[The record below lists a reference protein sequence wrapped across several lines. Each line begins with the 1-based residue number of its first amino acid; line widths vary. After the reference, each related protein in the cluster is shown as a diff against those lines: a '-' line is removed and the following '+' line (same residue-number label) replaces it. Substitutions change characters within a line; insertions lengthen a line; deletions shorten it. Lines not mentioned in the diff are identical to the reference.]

1 MTSGTIQI
9 GGDPN
14 VSTHPSGYRFKRTWS
29 GGDGKTTTIAG
40 RKMAKWNAY
49 SATINISHMGNEKWQ
64 GKFWDNYPTDTP
76 KHFIS
81 VGPSSSASSLGG
93 PDASFS
99 SNDQLKLLA
108 KLAAKVKDHDFNL
121 AVNVAQSNQVVSMV
135 SSTLVKLSKSVRA
148 LKHGDFATAARQLG
162 ARPRTSRLNTKDVS
176 GRWLEL
182 QYGWLPLLGDTYEA
196 TKAYA
201 ALTAGPRAKMYKVTM
216 QAVAKT
222 QKAQSGPL
230 QYSYNN
236 KIKRQ
241 ILFNQYEQMSA
252 ARSLGLT
259 DPYSV
264 AWEIIPYSFVVD
276 WFIPIG
282 TYLETMNAIPAL
294 VGKFLTTTT
303 TTRDGLNFVDRGL
316 IQYQLSSIT
325 HRDAKQITVLRTP
338 STAINPPLPTF
349 TQGLG
354 GKRIFNAIA
363 LAHQAFS

>member
-1 MTSGTIQI
+1 MTAGTIQI

-29 GGDGKTTTIAG
+29 GNDGKTTTVAG
-40 RKMAKWNAY
+40 RKMAKWNFY
-49 SATINISHMGNEKWQ
+49 SATINISSVGTQAWK
-64 GKFWDNYPTDTP
+64 GKFWDNYPTDNP
-76 KHFIS
+76 KHFIT
-81 VGPSSSASSLGG
+81 VGPSNASSGLGG
-93 PDASFS
+93 PDAGFS

-108 KLAAKVKDHDFNL
+108 KLAEKVKGHDFNL
-121 AVNVAQSNQVVSMV
+121 AVNLAQSNQVVSMV
-135 SSTLVKLSKSVRA
+135 TSTLVKLSKSVRA

-201 ALTAGPRAKMYKVTM
+201 ALTAGPRMKEYKVTM
-216 QAVAKT
+216 KAVAKT
-222 QKAQSGPL
+222 QNVISGPL
-230 QYSYNN
+230 KYSYNN

-241 ILFNQYEQMSA
+241 LLFRQYEQMSA
-252 ARSLGLT
+252 PRSLGLT

-264 AWEIIPYSFVVD
+264 AWELIPYSFVVD

-282 TYLETMNAIPAL
+282 VYLEVVNAIPAL
-294 VGKFLTTTT
+294 IGDFLTTTT
-303 TTRDGLNFVDRGL
+303 TTREGMNFRHGGSE
-316 IQYQLSSIT
+316 QYLLSQISS
-325 HRDAKQITVLRTP
+325 RDAKQITILRQP
-338 STAINPPLPTF
+338 STAISPPLPTF